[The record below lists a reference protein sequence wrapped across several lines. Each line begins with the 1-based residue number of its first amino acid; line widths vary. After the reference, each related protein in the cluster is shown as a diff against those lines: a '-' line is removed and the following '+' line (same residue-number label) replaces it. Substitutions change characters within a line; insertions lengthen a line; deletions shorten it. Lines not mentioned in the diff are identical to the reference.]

1 MHLIQILLPLFDK
14 QGTAQPRSSFRG
26 VERELTERFGGLTAY
41 VRSPARGR
49 WLTEEGE
56 IEPDDIVL
64 FEVMTESLDHAWWA
78 LYRERLARRFS
89 QDDLVVRATPME
101 RL

>member
-1 MHLIQILLPLFDK
+1 MHLVQILLPLLDK
-14 QGTAQPRSSFRG
+14 EGETQPHSAFRE

-41 VRSPARGR
+41 VRSPAKGR
-49 WLTEEGE
+49 WLTDDGDV
-56 IEPDDIVL
+56 EPDDIVI

-78 LYRERLARRFS
+78 SYRERLMRRFS
-89 QDDLVVRATPME
+89 QDDLVVRATLME